1 MGSIVIVTDSASCL
15 PREIQS
21 EYGIEIVPLNI
32 HNQDKTYQDSV
43 NIVPQ
48 QVYSLQRADETLTTS
63 APSPGEFIETFQRLA
78 ERSREIICLTV
89 ASSYSATFSSMQS
102 AIDTAKG
109 QLPKLRIEL
118 VDCYTGSA
126 AQALIALIAARAS
139 ALGKNLNEVMS
150 KVHQAIPKVEI
161 TLVLDTL
168 KYLEKGGRAPKA
180 GVWATSLLKLK
191 PVVTNRVGRAHLLGM
206 VRTRSQGIERL
217 VKAIRQKVGIKKLT
231 AIVLHSDLEHEA
243 RELERR
249 LLSEFNCQDIYVTEV
264 SAVVAAHIGPGAIGI
279 ASYVED

>member
-1 MGSIVIVTDSASCL
+1 MESIVIVTDSASCL
-15 PREIQS
+15 PREIQN

-32 HNQDKTYQDSV
+32 HNQDKTYQDGM
-43 NIVPQ
+43 NITPQ

-63 APSPGEFIETFQRLA
+63 APPPGLFIETFQRLA

-109 QLPKLRIEL
+109 QLPRLRIEL
-118 VDCYTGSA
+118 VDCFTGSA
-126 AQALIALIAARAS
+126 AQAIIALIAARAS
-139 ALGKNLNEVMS
+139 SLGKNLSEVMS
-150 KVHQAIPKVEI
+150 RVHQAIPKVEI

-191 PVVTNRVGRAHLLGM
+191 PVVTNRVGHAHLLGM

-217 VKAIRQKVGIKKLT
+217 VKAIRQKAGIKKLT

-243 RELERR
+243 GELERR
-249 LLSEFNCQDIYVTEV
+249 LLSEFDCQDIYVTEV